1 MKQSSAGK
9 TTPQEAREAFQRQ
22 LRPFASRELIQLL
35 CGRCNKA
42 VPGDME
48 WICGYCRHPNLRT
61 RTYSFL
67 NRCQSCG
74 KEPKSLVCPHCEAMV
89 FLTDEKDG
97 MQPARKFVAL
107 EEPPPTVD
115 PREQKRK
122 AHEDEVEELN
132 RQIQLAEKNAL
143 LARAK
148 AAVDIKPE
156 KSEKEKSV
164 DQLVNRIRSVLKL
177 ELAAP
182 KARAML
188 LDEFKDNPEIAGRID
203 EVIKMIIEE
212 QDFRSDTDRR
222 V

>member
-1 MKQSSAGK
+1 
-9 TTPQEAREAFQRQ
+9 
-22 LRPFASRELIQLL
+22 
-35 CGRCNKA
+35 
-42 VPGDME
+42 
-48 WICGYCRHPNLRT
+48 
-61 RTYSFL
+61 
-67 NRCQSCG
+67 
-74 KEPKSLVCPHCEAMV
+74 MV